1 MRVDDSCFSL
11 LNEAIFG
18 SLHVWMNIIR
28 TLSLCMQSSIINE
41 RSWSMMK
48 THPTIGFIGIG
59 VMGQSMATNLQLNGY
74 HVNVFTRTMAKAK
87 QLIQNGATWKNSIAE
102 LAVASDVIITMVGYP
117 NDVEAVYFNEDGILE
132 NARAGTFVVDMTS
145 SKPALAKEIAT
156 IAEIGRA
163 HV

>member
-18 SLHVWMNIIR
+18 SLHVWMNIIS

-59 VMGQSMATNLQLNGY
+59 VMGQSMATNLRSEERRVGKGC
-74 HVNVFTRTMAKAK
+74 RSR
-87 QLIQNGATWKNSIAE
+87 GATYQYKKKRGPPR
-102 LAVASDVIITMVGYP
+102 T
-117 NDVEAVYFNEDGILE
+117 
-132 NARAGTFVVDMTS
+132 R
-145 SKPALAKEIAT
+145 
-156 IAEIGRA
+156 R
-163 HV
+163 